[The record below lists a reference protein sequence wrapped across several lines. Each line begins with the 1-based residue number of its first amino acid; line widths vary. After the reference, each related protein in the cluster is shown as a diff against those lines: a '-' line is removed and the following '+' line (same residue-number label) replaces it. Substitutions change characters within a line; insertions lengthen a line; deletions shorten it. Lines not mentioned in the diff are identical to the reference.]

1 MSDIRWQSIRYLPVG
16 FHGCQPRPV
25 TTVHDVSCGLCHGC
39 LGPIQ
44 VKQPMQPQKDRQV
57 DHHQI
62 SRDLLDFYLSIFF
75 SWVYTWFFTRQ
86 MDVGTQFHVGKNQV
100 GFELEL
106 LQDMKRS
113 VWNRWLPMVWVGEY
127 SLQIPSVYSSRI
139 QPVQVASDKKRIVVK
154 TCLTCLD
161 NNDNTW

>member
-1 MSDIRWQSIRYLPVG
+1 MTKSIRYLPVG
-16 FHGCQPRPV
+16 FRGCQPRPV

-44 VKQPMQPQKDRQV
+44 PQKDRQV

-75 SWVYTWFFTRQ
+75 LEYTRDFFTRQ

-113 VWNRWLPMVWVGEY
+113 VWNRWLPMV
-127 SLQIPSVYSSRI
+127 
-139 QPVQVASDKKRIVVK
+139 
-154 TCLTCLD
+154 
-161 NNDNTW
+161 